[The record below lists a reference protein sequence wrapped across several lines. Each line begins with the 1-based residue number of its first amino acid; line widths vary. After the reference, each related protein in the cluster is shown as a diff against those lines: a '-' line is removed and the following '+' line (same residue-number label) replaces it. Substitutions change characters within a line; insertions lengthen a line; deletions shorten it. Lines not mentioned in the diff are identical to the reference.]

1 MDNRQDK
8 LNKLINITD
17 EYEVD
22 TNLAQ
27 QAIASIEQKKQTS
40 IRAKLLP
47 KQPKRVEQY
56 GEVAVQTKVST
67 AKWASIVAC
76 CMLLVC
82 LSVVLPVYFSS
93 QNKTI
98 YYSDELLEFEYI
110 EDVQLFQQEHNIQ
123 FKYFS
128 YPTVQTQVAS
138 VLETDQ
144 IAYLSQNM
152 VYMSD
157 MGFDVVNLNI
167 VILTGVEYEFSSNY
181 NSLSEEIV
189 VSDVL
194 IIYEII
200 IEEEQ
205 NIYLAK
211 FNYNNVEYYLEI
223 STSEDNLEKITQY
236 VNLLIN

>member
-22 TNLAQ
+22 ANLAQ
-27 QAIASIEQKKQTS
+27 QAIASIEQKKQTA

-67 AKWASIVAC
+67 VKWASIVAC

-181 NSLSEEIV
+181 NSLSEKIV

>member
-67 AKWASIVAC
+67 VKWASIVAC

-223 STSEDNLEKITQY
+223 STSEDKLEKITQY

>member
-67 AKWASIVAC
+67 VKWASIVAC

>member
-22 TNLAQ
+22 ANLAQ
-27 QAIASIEQKKQTS
+27 QAIASIEQKKQTA

-67 AKWASIVAC
+67 VKWASIVAC
-76 CMLLVC
+76 CMLMVC

-181 NSLSEEIV
+181 NSLSEKIV

>member
-67 AKWASIVAC
+67 VKWASIVAC

-93 QNKTI
+93 QNKTT

-128 YPTVQTQVAS
+128 YPTVQTQVAKIAENNQ
-138 VLETDQ
+138 V
-144 IAYLSQNM
+144 AYLSQRMIYIN
-152 VYMSD
+152 D
-157 MGFDVVNLNI
+157 TGFDTVSLNI
-167 VILTGVEYEFSSNY
+167 VVLTEAQYEFSESFNAV
-181 NSLSEEIV
+181 SDEIV
-189 VSDVL
+189 FSNISILYKVSKC
-194 IIYEII
+194 
-200 IEEEQ
+200 EEG
-205 NIYLAK
+205 NLYYAK
-211 FNYNNVEYYLEI
+211 FAYARVEYYLEI

>member
-8 LNKLINITD
+8 LNKLINITN

-67 AKWASIVAC
+67 VKWASIVAC